1 MSERI
6 KHLHSQYLKKD
17 KILLTYASFYGRN
30 LRPRCPMEENVL
42 QINYEK
48 KEKKDDPKGEEKKHK
63 KVKPQA

>member
-1 MSERI
+1 
-6 KHLHSQYLKKD
+6 
-17 KILLTYASFYGRN
+17 
-30 LRPRCPMEENVL
+30 MEENVL